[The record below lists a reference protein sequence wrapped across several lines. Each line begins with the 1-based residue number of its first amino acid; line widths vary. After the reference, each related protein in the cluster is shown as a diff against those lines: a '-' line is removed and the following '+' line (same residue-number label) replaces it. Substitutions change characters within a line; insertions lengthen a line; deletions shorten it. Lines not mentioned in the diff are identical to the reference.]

1 MRKPERAFMRRYGAL
16 VIDSMPPATTI
27 SASPHWIMRSAMCRA
42 CRLERHALLI
52 VVELTVIGI
61 PALAAAWRAV
71 TWPPPAWMTWPMR
84 TRSTMSGET
93 PARSSAPL
101 MAKPPRSWALSGESA
116 PENFPMGVR
125 DPATM
130 TLLDMDA
137 PCVGFGCADF
147 RRAEFGSAFRR
158 VMSALGPQ
166 GSILS

>member
-84 TRSTMSGET
+84 TRATMSGET

-101 MAKPPRSWALSGESA
+101 MAKPPSSWALSGENA
-116 PENFPMGVR
+116 PENFPIGVR

-130 TLLDMDA
+130 TLLSMVA
-137 PCVGFGCADF
+137 PCIGLANGCCRTDEVGLALQ
-147 RRAEFGSAFRR
+147 RALVSWDPK
-158 VMSALGPQ
+158 VQSL
-166 GSILS
+166 